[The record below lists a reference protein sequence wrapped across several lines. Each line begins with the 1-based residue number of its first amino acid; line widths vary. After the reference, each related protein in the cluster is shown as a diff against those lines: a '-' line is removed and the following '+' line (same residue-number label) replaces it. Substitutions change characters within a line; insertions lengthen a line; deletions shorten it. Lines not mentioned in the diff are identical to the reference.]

1 MTATAQILAGPAP
14 ADQDAV
20 FYQTLEDAVMQTPR
34 GRWFLTEYA
43 RRNRL
48 EETQTLLTAMEKLT
62 ASVNETRAATSL
74 DIMRRELQEMSA
86 SIVQTRREIASI
98 KPTESG
104 HNKIVSATE
113 ELDHIVRS
121 TEQATADILTASERL
136 QVIGT
141 QLQSAGADPKLCA
154 EIDELATNIMLSC
167 SFQDLTGQRTSKVV
181 QALRYIEH
189 RVNSMIQ
196 IWGINETDARHAVGD
211 TSDTRKDKHLLN
223 GPAKDGEGVS
233 QDDIDKMMSGDI
245 DAAEIAPPSAKPAP
259 VAVFASKGEAKP
271 TPVPEPDAETDS
283 GSGNGPASQ
292 ADIDALFD

>member
-1 MTATAQILAGPAP
+1 MNATAQVLAGPAP
-14 ADQDAV
+14 ADHDAV
-20 FYQTLEDAVMQTPR
+20 FYQALEDAVMQTPR

-43 RRNRL
+43 RRNRI
-48 EETQTLLTAMEKLT
+48 EETQTLLVAMQKLT
-62 ASVNETRAATSL
+62 ESVNETRAATSL

-136 QVIGT
+136 QAIGT
-141 QLQSAGADPKLCA
+141 LLQTEGAEPKLCA

-181 QALRYIEH
+181 HALRYIEQ

-196 IWGINETDARHAVGD
+196 IWGVNADDARHAAPDGGD
-211 TSDTRKDKHLLN
+211 KRRDSHLLN

-233 QDDIDKMMSGDI
+233 QDDIDKLMSGEAVP
-245 DAAEIAPPSAKPAP
+245 AAAAPPPAPKPAP
-259 VAVFASKGEAKP
+259 VAVFAAKGAAKP
-271 TPVPEPDAETDS
+271 TPVPEAEPDA
-283 GSGNGPASQ
+283 GSSSGPASQ

>member
-14 ADQDAV
+14 AEQDAV
-20 FYQTLEDAVMQTPR
+20 FYQALEDAMMQTPR
-34 GRWFLTEYA
+34 GRWFLTEFS

-48 EETQTLLTAMEKLT
+48 EETQTLLAAVEKLT

-104 HNKIVSATE
+104 
-113 ELDHIVRS
+113 LRS

-136 QVIGT
+136 QAIGAE
-141 QLQSAGADPKLCA
+141 LQSAGADPKLCA
-154 EIDELATNIMLSC
+154 EIDELATNVMLSC

-181 QALRYIEH
+181 QALRYIEQ

-196 IWGINETDARHAVGD
+196 IWGVNAADARHAMAD
-211 TSDTRKDKHLLN
+211 DSDTRRDKHLLN

-233 QDDIDKMMSGDI
+233 QDDIDKLLSGESVAPASTA
-245 DAAEIAPPSAKPAP
+245 DAPKSAP
-259 VAVFASKGEAKP
+259 VAVFAAKGEAKP
-271 TPVPEPDAETDS
+271 TPVPEPETS
-283 GSGNGPASQ
+283 GGSGGPASQ

>member
-14 ADQDAV
+14 ADQDAA
-20 FYQTLEDAVMQTPR
+20 FYQALEDAVMQTPR
-34 GRWFLTEYA
+34 GRWFLTEFT
-43 RRNRL
+43 RRNRI
-48 EETQTLLTAMEKLT
+48 EESQTLLAAMEKLT
-62 ASVNETRAATSL
+62 ASINETRASTSL

-136 QVIGT
+136 QAIGAA
-141 QLQSAGADPKLCA
+141 LQSAGGDPKLCA
-154 EIDELATNIMLSC
+154 EIDELATTIMLAC

-181 QALRYIEH
+181 QALRYIEQ

-196 IWGINETDARHAVGD
+196 IWGVNATDAKHSVAD
-211 TSDTRKDKHLLN
+211 DSDSRRDKHLLN

-233 QDDIDKMMSGDI
+233 QDDIDKLLSGEVEP
-245 DAAEIAPPSAKPAP
+245 AVAPPPAPKPAP
-259 VAVFASKGEAKP
+259 VAVFAAKGAAKP
-271 TPVPEPDAETDS
+271 TPVPEPDTDAGSS
-283 GSGNGPASQ
+283 GGPASQ

>member
-1 MTATAQILAGPAP
+1 MTLTAQILAGPAP
-14 ADQDAV
+14 SEQDAA
-20 FYQTLEDAVMQTPR
+20 FYQALEDAMIQTPR
-34 GRWFLTEYA
+34 GRWFLNEFT
-43 RRNRL
+43 RRNRI
-48 EETQTLLTAMEKLT
+48 EETQTLLSAMEKLT
-62 ASVNETRAATSL
+62 TSFNETRAATSL

-136 QVIGT
+136 QAIGT
-141 QLQSAGADPKLCA
+141 ELQSSGADQKLCG
-154 EIDELATNIMLSC
+154 EIDELATTIMLSC

-181 QALRYIEH
+181 HALRYIEQ

-196 IWGINETDARHAVGD
+196 IWGVNAADASHAV
-211 TSDTRKDKHLLN
+211 SDDSDQRADKHLLN

-233 QDDIDKMMSGDI
+233 QDDIDKLLSGEFQANDVPPP
-245 DAAEIAPPSAKPAP
+245 APKPAP
-259 VAVFASKGEAKP
+259 VAVFAAKGAAKP
-271 TPVPEPDAETDS
+271 TPVPEGEPDT
-283 GSGNGPASQ
+283 GGGPASQ

>member
-14 ADQDAV
+14 TDQDTA
-20 FYQTLEDAVMQTPR
+20 FYQALEDAVMQTPR
-34 GRWFLTEYA
+34 GRWFLSEFS
-43 RRNRL
+43 RRNRI
-48 EETQTLLTAMEKLT
+48 EESQSVLSAIEKLT
-62 ASVNETRAATSL
+62 ATINETRASASL
-74 DIMRRELQEMSA
+74 EIMRRELQEMSA

-136 QVIGT
+136 QAIGMA
-141 QLQSAGADPKLCA
+141 LQDTGADQKLCA
-154 EIDELATNIMLSC
+154 EIDELATTIMLSC

-181 QALRYIEH
+181 HALRYIEQ

-196 IWGINETDARHAVGD
+196 IWGVTETDAKGGVAD
-211 TSDTRKDKHLLN
+211 TADKRRDAHLLN

-233 QDDIDKMMSGDI
+233 QDDIDKLLSG
-245 DAAEIAPPSAKPAP
+245 EIEASSVAPAPVKSAP
-259 VAVFASKGEAKP
+259 VAVFAAKGEAKP
-271 TPVPEPDAETDS
+271 TPVPEPAEMDN
-283 GSGNGPASQ
+283 GGGGPASQ

>member
-14 ADQDAV
+14 TDQDAV
-20 FYQTLEDAVMQTPR
+20 FYQALEDAVMQTPR

-43 RRNRL
+43 RRNRI
-48 EETQTLLTAMEKLT
+48 EETQTLLAAMDRLT
-62 ASVNETRAATSL
+62 VSFNETRAATSL

-136 QVIGT
+136 QAIGME
-141 QLQSAGADPKLCA
+141 LQAAGVEPKLCG
-154 EIDELATNIMLSC
+154 EIDELATTIMLAC

-181 QALRYIEH
+181 HALRYIEQ

-196 IWGINETDARHAVGD
+196 IWGVNAADASHAV
-211 TSDTRKDKHLLN
+211 SDDIDSRRDKHLLN

-233 QDDIDKMMSGDI
+233 QDDIDKLLSGEVE
-245 DAAEIAPPSAKPAP
+245 AAAVQPVAPKPAP
-259 VAVFASKGEAKP
+259 AAVFAAKGAAKP
-271 TPVPEPDAETDS
+271 TPVPEPETGDA
-283 GSGNGPASQ
+283 GGPASQ

>member
-14 ADQDAV
+14 SDQDAV
-20 FYQTLEDAVMQTPR
+20 FYQALEDAVMQTPR

-48 EETQTLLTAMEKLT
+48 EETQTLLGAMEKLT
-62 ASVNETRAATSL
+62 ASINETRAATSL

-136 QVIGT
+136 QAIGAD
-141 QLQSAGADPKLCA
+141 LQAAGAHPKLCA

-181 QALRYIEH
+181 QALRYIEQ

-196 IWGINETDARHAVGD
+196 IWGVNAADARLAVADDGD
-211 TSDTRKDKHLLN
+211 TRRDKHLLN

-233 QDDIDKMMSGDI
+233 QDDIDKLLSGDVE
-245 DAAEIAPPSAKPAP
+245 AAASQPEPAKPAP
-259 VAVFASKGEAKP
+259 VPVFAAKGAAKP
-271 TPVPEPDAETDS
+271 TPVPEPETET
-283 GSGNGPASQ
+283 GGGPASQ

>member
-14 ADQDAV
+14 AEQDVA
-20 FYQTLEDAVMQTPR
+20 FYQALEDAVMQTPR
-34 GRWFLTEYA
+34 GRWFMSEFA
-43 RRNRL
+43 RRNRI
-48 EETQTLLTAMEKLT
+48 EETQTLLSAMEKLT
-62 ASVNETRAATSL
+62 VSFNESKAATSL
-74 DIMRRELQEMSA
+74 DIMRRELQEMSS

-136 QVIGT
+136 QAIGGE
-141 QLQSAGADPKLCA
+141 LQTAGADAKLCG
-154 EIDELATNIMLSC
+154 EIDELATTIMLSC

-181 QALRYIEH
+181 QALRYIEQ

-196 IWGINETDARHAVGD
+196 IWGVNEADARHAVGD
-211 TSDTRKDKHLLN
+211 TSDKRRDAHLLN
-223 GPAKDGEGVS
+223 GPAKDGEGVC
-233 QDDIDKMMSGDI
+233 QDDIDKLMSGEVE
-245 DAAEIAPPSAKPAP
+245 ASEIQPAKPAP
-259 VAVFASKGEAKP
+259 TPVFAAKGEAKP
-271 TPVPEPDAETDS
+271 TPVPEPEMDTA
-283 GSGNGPASQ
+283 GNGGPASQ

>member
-1 MTATAQILAGPAP
+1 MSAPAQILAGPAP
-14 ADQDAV
+14 TDQDAA
-20 FYQTLEDAVMQTPR
+20 FYQALEDAVMQTPR
-34 GRWFLTEYA
+34 GRWFLSEFA
-43 RRNRL
+43 RRNRI
-48 EETQTLLTAMEKLT
+48 EETQTLLSAMDKLT
-62 ASVNETRAATSL
+62 ASFQETKASTSL

-136 QVIGT
+136 QAIGME
-141 QLQSAGADPKLCA
+141 LQSAGADPKLCG
-154 EIDELATNIMLSC
+154 EIDELATNVMLSC

-181 QALRYIEH
+181 HALRYIEQ

-196 IWGINETDARHAVGD
+196 IWGVNAADAVHAAAD
-211 TSDTRKDKHLLN
+211 TSDKRRDSHLLN
-223 GPAKDGEGVS
+223 GPAKDGEGVN
-233 QDDIDKMMSGDI
+233 QDDIDKLLSGEVEAADI
-245 DAAEIAPPSAKPAP
+245 QTTAKPAP
-259 VAVFASKGEAKP
+259 VAVFAAKGAAKP
-271 TPVPEPDAETDS
+271 TPVPEPEADG
-283 GSGNGPASQ
+283 GSGPASQ